1 MKPRRGTATGLG
13 LLVVAALTASC
24 QKSLHEETERYVF
37 VTANVNLPYWQE
49 AHAGFK
55 DAAQTIGV
63 KAEFTG
69 PATYSPEEEL
79 KAFQDAVTARPAG
92 ILVSPARAKLFQDAI
107 DSAIRAGI
115 PVICVDSDSPESR
128 RILFIGTDNYRAGVE
143 SAHRMANLLHGSGR
157 ILLIT
162 ILAQFNL
169 NERLRGVLETF
180 GQQPIEIA
188 EVIDDEGDPS
198 KAEAQTAA
206 ILDRKE
212 KIDGILCLEASG
224 GTGAAK
230 VLQRLGLSGKIPIV
244 AMDKDPD
251 TLDWIKKG
259 VISATVAQK
268 PYAMSYYGLKFLDDL
283 HHNVVHEFS
292 DWRTAPASPLPT
304 RVDTGTAVVDK
315 DNVEAFQS
323 ALVAERQVR

>member
-1 MKPRRGTATGLG
+1 MKLLRGTASALG
-13 LLVVAALTASC
+13 LVVVAAVTAAC
-24 QKSLHEETERYVF
+24 QKSLHEGTERYVL
-37 VTANVNLPYWQE
+37 VAANVNLPYWQE
-49 AHAGFK
+49 AQAGFK

-63 KAEFTG
+63 KAAFTG

-107 DSAIRAGI
+107 DGAVGAGI
-115 PVICVDSDSPESR
+115 PVICIDSDSPESR
-128 RILFIGTDNYRAGVE
+128 RILFIGTDNYRAGIE
-143 SAHRMANLLHGSGR
+143 SAHRMASLLHGSGR
-157 ILLIT
+157 VLLIT
-162 ILAQFNL
+162 ILAQLNL

-180 GQQPIEIA
+180 GRQPIEIS
-188 EVIDDEGDPS
+188 EVIDDEGDPG
-198 KAEAQTAA
+198 KAQAETAA
-206 ILDRKE
+206 ILERKE
-212 KIDGILCLEASG
+212 KIDGIICLEASG

-230 VLQRLGLSGKIPIV
+230 ALERLALSGKIPIV

-259 VISATVAQK
+259 VISATIAQK
-268 PYAMSYYGLKFLDDL
+268 PYAMSYYGVKFLDDL
-283 HHNVVHEFS
+283 HHNIVHQFS

-304 RVDTGTAVVDK
+304 WVDTGTAVVDK

-323 ALVAERQVR
+323 ALVAERQLR